1 MQRLQGIYCTDGIAR
16 NNTCL
21 SISALDDMIWM
32 GSDGGRPT
40 NMSHDIHRFIGW
52 SVVNGLYMSHELSY
66 VVGNTYI
73 PESKDENK
81 ELQERRLAF
90 FYKYMGEVIQNYKI
104 AFIEELNKLK
114 LYCIDG
120 KGRWLYNG
128 IVLYGY
134 VDILYNAF
142 PELKEHIDGDGLIR
156 LEHLLEAFNYCGQ
169 GVFKSKHNQLSVI
182 LHSFFRRSYSI
193 YNNYNFGF
201 LDKLFEV
208 YNNGNHSVKVR
219 LDTNLIGFAPSWRQ
233 SHEYEFWYG
242 PKYNDDIESIPKGLT
257 RYESDEI
264 DKVYINI
271 KSTEFIWQKKDDGK
285 LYQFEMEEVTDVEA
299 PTLEKDTYGCR
310 YLHALYDFD
319 HKEFNHFDGAIRC
332 YDFEKMIE
340 RIDTPMNQM
349 GHQAEYTKIF
359 RIDGGISL
367 DLWKSLITQYLC
379 SNHSVYD
386 YFGIPR
392 PFPKPQK
399 EQSRG
404 NTLKDYVPYQIDKG
418 DGIRLFISY
427 HDTKVFETNRCFCNY
442 DSIELK
448 DEIHYAIDFST
459 LEVAKAFWK
468 VGAEIEMPTGVK
480 VVLVED
486 YSHTIPQIFHSKT
499 DCQED
504 LNKTLEG
511 IRLLINQHIKN
522 GDDEIYSFSLGWNIE
537 AHSVSISFM
546 GHVFD
551 IYCWLNSFE
560 SIPIKHEELKIWL
573 EKQNDYIHKNG
584 KDSSSPLEA
593 NHIQNDGIL
602 YFQHRHVLK
611 DVRMSDMKMDPQ
623 VGMTAKIE
631 TEDKVL
637 GDLLNKGEICFTPL
651 FVVSDATDG
660 KTRESYFKSPYSGIF
675 HETTYILDNIQ
686 LISFVWTTK
695 PKIINISEYKAI

>member
-73 PESKDENK
+73 PESKDEKK

-90 FYKYMGEVIQNYKI
+90 FYKYMGEAIQNYKK
-104 AFIEELNKLK
+104 AFIEELNKYK
-114 LYCIDG
+114 LYCVDG
-120 KGRWLYNG
+120 QGKWLYNG
-128 IVLYGY
+128 IVLYGS

-142 PELKEHIDGDGLIR
+142 PELKEHIDGDGLIL

-169 GVFKSKHNQLSVI
+169 GVFKCKHNQLSVV

-242 PKYNDDIESIPKGLT
+242 PKYNDDIESIPEGLT

-264 DKVYINI
+264 DKVYTNI

-285 LYQFEMEEVTDVEA
+285 QYQFEMEEVTDVEA

-332 YDFEKMIE
+332 YDLEKMIK

-359 RIDGGISL
+359 RIDGEISL

-399 EQSRG
+399 EEPKG
-404 NTLKDYVPYQIDKG
+404 KKLKDYVPYQIDKG
-418 DGIRLFISY
+418 DGIRLFVSY
-427 HDTKVFETNRCFCNY
+427 HNIKKYEEKRCFCNY
-442 DSIELK
+442 DSIEIGEHQY
-448 DEIHYAIDFST
+448 DSIDFAA
-459 LEVAKAFWK
+459 LEVTKAFRK
-468 VGAEIEMPTGVK
+468 VGAEIDMPANVK
-480 VVLVED
+480 VILIED
-486 YSHTIPQIFHSKT
+486 HFHTVPQIFHSNS
-499 DCQED
+499 DCQKDVDE
-504 LNKTLEG
+504 TLEG
-511 IRLLINQHIKN
+511 IRLLINQHVEN
-522 GDDEIYSFSLGWNIE
+522 YDDEIYSFSLGWNMDNRSV
-537 AHSVSISFM
+537 SVSIM
-546 GHVFD
+546 GHVID
-551 IYCWLNSFE
+551 IKCWLNTFGT
-560 SIPIKHEELKIWL
+560 IPTKHEDFKNWL
-573 EKQNDYIHKNG
+573 EQQNVYIHKNG
-584 KDSSSPLEA
+584 KDSPSPLEA
-593 NHIQNDGIL
+593 KHIKDDGIL

-611 DVRMSDMKMDPQ
+611 DVRMSDMKMDSK

-631 TEDKVL
+631 TEDEVL
-637 GDLLNKGEICFTPL
+637 RDLLNKGKICFTPL
-651 FVVSDATDG
+651 FVVSDATDR

-675 HETTYILDNIQ
+675 HETTYILNNIQ

-695 PKIINISEYKAI
+695 PKIINISE

>member
-1 MQRLQGIYCTDGIAR
+1 
-16 NNTCL
+16 
-21 SISALDDMIWM
+21 
-32 GSDGGRPT
+32 
-40 NMSHDIHRFIGW
+40 
-52 SVVNGLYMSHELSY
+52 MSHELSY

-73 PESKDENK
+73 PESKDEK
-81 ELQERRLAF
+81 EELQERRLAF
-90 FYKYMGEVIQNYKI
+90 FYKYMGEAIQKYKK
-104 AFIEELNKLK
+104 AFIEELNKHK
-114 LYCIDG
+114 LYCVDG

-134 VDILYNAF
+134 VEILYNAF
-142 PELKEHIDGDGLIR
+142 PELKEHIDDDGLIL
-156 LEHLLEAFNYCGQ
+156 LEHLLEVFNYCGQ
-169 GVFKSKHNQLSVI
+169 GVFKSKHNQLSVV

-219 LDTNLIGFAPSWRQ
+219 LDTNLIGYAPSWRQ

-242 PKYNDDIESIPKGLT
+242 PKYNDDIESIPEGLT

-264 DKVYINI
+264 DKVYTNI

-285 LYQFEMEEVTDVEA
+285 QYQFEMEEVTDAEA
-299 PTLEKDTYGCR
+299 PTLGKNTYGCR
-310 YLHALYDFD
+310 YLHALYDFA

-332 YDFEKMIE
+332 YDLENMIK

-359 RIDGGISL
+359 RIDGHISL

-386 YFGIPR
+386 YFGTPR
-392 PFPKPQK
+392 PFSKRQK
-399 EQSRG
+399 EKPRG
-404 NTLKDYVPYQIDKG
+404 HTLQDYVPYQIDKG

-427 HDTKVFETNRCFCNY
+427 HNTEGFETNRCFCKY
-442 DSIELK
+442 DLIELK
-448 DEIHYAIDFST
+448 DGTYNAIDFST
-459 LEVAKAFWK
+459 LEVAKALWK
-468 VGAEIEMPTGVK
+468 VGAEIEIPIDVK

-486 YSHTIPQIFHSKT
+486 NYHTIPQIFHSNI

-511 IRLLINQHIKN
+511 IRLLVNQHVKN
-522 GDDEIYSFSLGWNIE
+522 GDDEIYSFSIGWNLE
-537 AHSVSISFM
+537 DHSVSISFM

-560 SIPIKHEELKIWL
+560 NIPVNHEELKSWL
-573 EKQNDYIHKNG
+573 EKQNYYIHKNG
-584 KDSSSPLEA
+584 KDSPSPLEA

-611 DVRMSDMKMDPQ
+611 DINMSDLKIDPE
-623 VGMTAKIE
+623 VGITAKIQ

-637 GDLLNKGEICFTPL
+637 IKLLNEGKIFFAPL
-651 FVVSDATDG
+651 FVVSDTKEETTG
-660 KTRESYFKSPYSGIF
+660 ESYFRSPYSSIF
-675 HETTYILDNIQ
+675 RETRCVLDSVQ
-686 LISFVWTTK
+686 LISYVWTTK
-695 PKIINISEYKAI
+695 HKL

>member
-16 NNTCL
+16 NNTRL

-73 PESKDENK
+73 PESKDEK
-81 ELQERRLAF
+81 EELQERRLAF
-90 FYKYMGEVIQNYKI
+90 FYKYMGEAIQKYEE
-104 AFIEELNKLK
+104 AFIEELNKYK
-114 LYCIDG
+114 LYCVDG

-134 VDILYNAF
+134 VDILYSAF
-142 PELKEHIDGDGLIR
+142 PELKEHIDGDGLIL

-169 GVFKSKHNQLSVI
+169 GVFKCKHNQLSIV

-219 LDTNLIGFAPSWRQ
+219 LETNLIGFAPSWRQ

-242 PKYNDDIESIPKGLT
+242 PKYNDDIESIPEGLT

-264 DKVYINI
+264 DKVYTNI

-285 LYQFEMEEVTDVEA
+285 QYQFEMEEVADVEA
-299 PTLEKDTYGCR
+299 PALEKDTYGCR
-310 YLHALYDFD
+310 YLHALYDFN

-332 YDFEKMIE
+332 YDLEKMIK

-359 RIDGGISL
+359 RIDGEISL

-386 YFGIPR
+386 YLGIPR

-399 EQSRG
+399 EKPRG
-404 NTLKDYVPYQIDKG
+404 NILQDYVPYQIDKG
-418 DGIRLFISY
+418 DGIRLFVSY
-427 HDTKVFETNRCFCNY
+427 HNTEDFETNRCFCKY

-448 DEIHYAIDFST
+448 DGIHYAIDFST
-459 LEVAKAFWK
+459 LEVAKALWK
-468 VGAEIEMPTGVK
+468 VGVEIEIPIDVK
-480 VVLVED
+480 VVLVKD
-486 YSHTIPQIFHSKT
+486 NYHTIPQIFHSNI
-499 DCQED
+499 DCQEG

-511 IRLLINQHIKN
+511 IRLLVNQHIKN
-522 GDDEIYSFSLGWNIE
+522 GDDEIYSFSIGWNLE
-537 AHSVSISFM
+537 NHSISISFM

-560 SIPIKHEELKIWL
+560 SIPVKHEELKSWL

-584 KDSSSPLEA
+584 KDSPSPLEA

-602 YFQHRHVLK
+602 YFQHRHVSK

-631 TEDKVL
+631 TEDEVL

-651 FVVSDATDG
+651 FVVSDAMDR
-660 KTRESYFKSPYSGIF
+660 KTGESYFKSPYSGIF
-675 HETTYILDNIQ
+675 HETTYILDKIQ

-695 PKIINISEYKAI
+695 PKIINISK

>member
-52 SVVNGLYMSHELSY
+52 SVINGLYMSHELSY

-73 PESKDENK
+73 PESKDEK
-81 ELQERRLAF
+81 EELQERRLAF
-90 FYKYMGEVIQNYKI
+90 FYKYMGEAIQKYKK
-104 AFIEELNKLK
+104 AFIEELNKHK
-114 LYCIDG
+114 LYCVDG

-134 VDILYNAF
+134 VEILYNAF
-142 PELKEHIDGDGLIR
+142 PELKEHIDDDGLIL
-156 LEHLLEAFNYCGQ
+156 LEHLLEVFNYCGQ
-169 GVFKSKHNQLSVI
+169 GVFKSKHNQLSVV

-219 LDTNLIGFAPSWRQ
+219 LDTNLIGYAPSWRQ

-242 PKYNDDIESIPKGLT
+242 PKYNDDIESIPEGLT

-264 DKVYINI
+264 DKVYTNI

-285 LYQFEMEEVTDVEA
+285 QYQFEMEEVTDAEA
-299 PTLEKDTYGCR
+299 PTLGKNTYGCR
-310 YLHALYDFD
+310 YLHALYDFA

-332 YDFEKMIE
+332 YDLENMIK

-359 RIDGGISL
+359 RIDGHISL

-386 YFGIPR
+386 YFGTPR
-392 PFPKPQK
+392 PFSKRQK
-399 EQSRG
+399 EKPRG
-404 NTLKDYVPYQIDKG
+404 HTLQDYVPYQIDKG

-427 HDTKVFETNRCFCNY
+427 HNTEGFETNRCFCKY
-442 DSIELK
+442 DLIELK
-448 DEIHYAIDFST
+448 DGTHNAIDFST
-459 LEVAKAFWK
+459 LEVAKALWK
-468 VGAEIEMPTGVK
+468 VGAEIEIPIDVK

-486 YSHTIPQIFHSKT
+486 NYHTIPQIFHSNI

-511 IRLLINQHIKN
+511 IRLLVNQHIKN
-522 GDDEIYSFSLGWNIE
+522 GDDEIYSFSIGWNLE
-537 AHSVSISFM
+537 GHSVCISFM

-560 SIPIKHEELKIWL
+560 SIPVKHEELKTWL
-573 EKQNDYIHKNG
+573 GKQNDYIHKNG
-584 KDSSSPLEA
+584 KDSPSPLEA

-602 YFQHRHVLK
+602 YFQHRYVLK
-611 DVRMSDMKMDPQ
+611 DVRTSDIKMDPQ

-631 TEDKVL
+631 TEDEVL
-637 GDLLNKGEICFTPL
+637 GDLLNKGQICFTPL

-660 KTRESYFKSPYSGIF
+660 KTGESYFKSPYSGIF
-675 HETTYILDNIQ
+675 HETTYIFDNIQ

-695 PKIINISEYKAI
+695 PKIINIS

>member
-1 MQRLQGIYCTDGIAR
+1 MHNLQGIYCTDGIAR
-16 NNTCL
+16 DNSRL

-40 NMSHDIHRFIGW
+40 NISHDIHRFVGW

-73 PESKDENK
+73 PESKDEK
-81 ELQERRLAF
+81 EEMQERRLAF
-90 FYKYMGEVIQNYKI
+90 FYKYMGEAIQKYRK
-104 AFIEELNKLK
+104 AFIEELSKQE
-114 LYCIDG
+114 LYCTDG
-120 KGRWLYNG
+120 QGRWFYNG
-128 IVLYGY
+128 IVLYEY

-142 PELKEHIDGDGLIR
+142 PKLKEHIDDDGLI
-156 LEHLLEAFNYCGQ
+156 LIEYLLEDFDYCGQ
-169 GVFKSKHNQLSVI
+169 GVFKSKHNQLSVV

-219 LDTNLIGFAPSWRQ
+219 LETNLIGYAPSWRQ

-242 PKYNDDIESIPKGLT
+242 PNYNDDIESISEGLT

-264 DKVYINI
+264 DKIYTNT
-271 KSTEFIWQKKDDGK
+271 KSTEFIWQKKDDDK
-285 LYQFEMEEVTDVEA
+285 QYQFEMEEVTDVEA
-299 PTLEKDTYGCR
+299 PTLEKNTYGCR

-332 YDFEKMIE
+332 YDLEKMIK

-349 GHQAEYTKIF
+349 GHQADYIKIF
-359 RIDGGISL
+359 RLDGHISL

-392 PFPKPQK
+392 PFPKRQK
-399 EQSRG
+399 EKPRG
-404 NTLKDYVPYQIDKG
+404 HTLQDYVPYQIDKG

-427 HDTKVFETNRCFCNY
+427 HNTEGFETNRCFCKY
-442 DSIELK
+442 DLIELK
-448 DEIHYAIDFST
+448 DGTHNAIDFST
-459 LEVAKAFWK
+459 LEVAKALWK
-468 VGAEIEMPTGVK
+468 VGAEIEIPIDVK

-486 YSHTIPQIFHSKT
+486 NYHTIPQIFHSNI

-511 IRLLINQHIKN
+511 IRLLVNQHIKN
-522 GDDEIYSFSLGWNIE
+522 GDDEIYSFSIGWNLE
-537 AHSVSISFM
+537 GHSVCISFM

-560 SIPIKHEELKIWL
+560 SIPVKHEELKTWL
-573 EKQNDYIHKNG
+573 GKQNDYIHKNG
-584 KDSSSPLEA
+584 KDSPSPLEA

-602 YFQHRHVLK
+602 YFQHRHVMK
-611 DVRMSDMKMDPQ
+611 DINMSDLKLDPE
-623 VGMTAKIE
+623 VGMTAKIQ
-631 TEDKVL
+631 TEDDVL
-637 GDLLNKGEICFTPL
+637 GTLLDEGRIFFTPL
-651 FVVSDATDG
+651 FIVNRAKDE
-660 KTRESYFKSPYSGIF
+660 KTGDSYFKSPYSGIF
-675 HETTYILDNIQ
+675 RETRYILDNTQ
-686 LISFVWTTK
+686 LLCFVWTTK
-695 PKIINISEYKAI
+695 PKILNVEE

>member
-52 SVVNGLYMSHELSY
+52 SVINGLYMSHELSY

-73 PESKDENK
+73 PESKDEK
-81 ELQERRLAF
+81 EELQERRLAF
-90 FYKYMGEVIQNYKI
+90 FYKYMGEAIQKYKK
-104 AFIEELNKLK
+104 AFIEELNKHK
-114 LYCIDG
+114 LYCVDG

-134 VDILYNAF
+134 VEILYNAF
-142 PELKEHIDGDGLIR
+142 PELKEHIDDDGLIL
-156 LEHLLEAFNYCGQ
+156 LEHLLEVFNYCGQ
-169 GVFKSKHNQLSVI
+169 GVFKSKHNQLSVV

-219 LDTNLIGFAPSWRQ
+219 LDTNLIGYAPSWRQ

-242 PKYNDDIESIPKGLT
+242 PKYNDDIESIPEGLT

-264 DKVYINI
+264 DKVYTNI

-285 LYQFEMEEVTDVEA
+285 QYQFEMEEVTDAEA
-299 PTLEKDTYGCR
+299 PTLGKNTYGCR
-310 YLHALYDFD
+310 YLHALYDFA

-332 YDFEKMIE
+332 YDLENMIK

-359 RIDGGISL
+359 RIDGHISL

-386 YFGIPR
+386 YFGTPR
-392 PFPKPQK
+392 PFSKRQK
-399 EQSRG
+399 EKPRG
-404 NTLKDYVPYQIDKG
+404 HTLQDYVPYQIDKG

-427 HDTKVFETNRCFCNY
+427 HNTEGFETNRCFCKY
-442 DSIELK
+442 DLIELK
-448 DEIHYAIDFST
+448 DGTYNAIDFST
-459 LEVAKAFWK
+459 LEVAKALWK
-468 VGAEIEMPTGVK
+468 VGAEIEIPIDVK

-486 YSHTIPQIFHSKT
+486 NYHTIPQIFHSNI

-511 IRLLINQHIKN
+511 IRLLVNQHVKN
-522 GDDEIYSFSLGWNIE
+522 GDDEIYSFSIGWNLE
-537 AHSVSISFM
+537 DHSVSISFM

-560 SIPIKHEELKIWL
+560 NIPVNHEELKSWL
-573 EKQNDYIHKNG
+573 EKQNYYIHKNG
-584 KDSSSPLEA
+584 KDSPSPLEA

-611 DVRMSDMKMDPQ
+611 DINMSDLKIDPE
-623 VGMTAKIE
+623 VGITAKIQ

-637 GDLLNKGEICFTPL
+637 IKLLNEGKIFFAPL
-651 FVVSDATDG
+651 FVVSDTKEETTG
-660 KTRESYFKSPYSGIF
+660 ESYFRSPYSSIF
-675 HETTYILDNIQ
+675 RETRCVLDSVQ
-686 LISFVWTTK
+686 LISYVWTTK
-695 PKIINISEYKAI
+695 HKL

>member
-16 NNTCL
+16 DG
-21 SISALDDMIWM
+21 SRFAISALDDMIWM

-52 SVVNGLYMSHELSY
+52 SVVNGLYMSHEQSY

-73 PESKDENK
+73 PESKDEK
-81 ELQERRLAF
+81 EELQERRLAF
-90 FYKYMGEVIQNYKI
+90 FYKYMGEAIQKYKE
-104 AFIEELNKLK
+104 AFIEDLNKYK
-114 LYCIDG
+114 LFCANG
-120 KGRWLYNG
+120 QGRWLYNG

-142 PELKEHIDGDGLIR
+142 PELKEHIDGDGL
-156 LEHLLEAFNYCGQ
+156 LLLDHLLKDFNYCGQ
-169 GVFKSKHNQLSVI
+169 GVFKSKHNQLSVV

-208 YNNGNHSVKVR
+208 YNNGNYSVKVR

-242 PKYNDDIESIPKGLT
+242 PKYNDDIESIPEGLT

-264 DKVYINI
+264 DKVYTNI

-285 LYQFEMEEVTDVEA
+285 QYQFEMEEVTDVEA
-299 PTLEKDTYGCR
+299 PTLEKNTYGCR
-310 YLHALYDFD
+310 YLHALYDFA

-332 YDFEKMIE
+332 YDLENMIK

-359 RIDGGISL
+359 RIDGHISL

-386 YFGIPR
+386 YFGTPR

-399 EQSRG
+399 EKPRG
-404 NTLKDYVPYQIDKG
+404 KTLQDYVPYQIDKD
-418 DGIRLFISY
+418 DGIRLFVSY
-427 HDTKVFETNRCFCNY
+427 HNTEGFEPNRCFCKY

-448 DEIHYAIDFST
+448 DGIHNVIDFST
-459 LEVAKAFWK
+459 LEVAKALWK
-468 VGAEIEMPTGVK
+468 VGAEIKIPMDVK

-486 YSHTIPQIFHSKT
+486 NYHTIPQIFHSNI

-511 IRLLINQHIKN
+511 IRLLVSQHVKN
-522 GDDEIYSFSLGWNIE
+522 GDDEIYSFSIGWNLE
-537 AHSVSISFM
+537 GHSVSISFM

-560 SIPIKHEELKIWL
+560 TIPVNHEELKSWL
-573 EKQNDYIHKNG
+573 EKQNYFIHKNG
-584 KDSSSPLEA
+584 KDSPSPLEA

-611 DVRMSDMKMDPQ
+611 DINMSDLKIDPE
-623 VGMTAKIE
+623 VGITAKIQ

-637 GDLLNKGEICFTPL
+637 VKLLNEGKIFFAPL
-651 FVVSDATDG
+651 FIVSDAKDETAG
-660 KTRESYFKSPYSGIF
+660 ESYFRSPYSSIF
-675 HETTYILDNIQ
+675 RETRCVLDSVQ
-686 LISFVWTTK
+686 LIGYVWTTK
-695 PKIINISEYKAI
+695 HKL

>member
-1 MQRLQGIYCTDGIAR
+1 MLNLQGIYCTDGIAR
-16 NNTCL
+16 DNSRL
-21 SISALDDMIWM
+21 SISALDDMIWL

-40 NMSHDIHRFIGW
+40 NMSHDIHRFVGW

-73 PESKDENK
+73 PESKDEK
-81 ELQERRLAF
+81 EELQERRLAF
-90 FYKYMGEVIQNYKI
+90 FCKYMGEAIQNYEK
-104 AFIEELNKLK
+104 AFIEELSKQG
-114 LYCIDG
+114 LYSADG
-120 KGRWLYNG
+120 QGRWFYNG

-142 PELKEHIDGDGLIR
+142 PKLKEHIDNDGLIF
-156 LEHLLEAFNYCGQ
+156 LEYLLEDFDYCGQ

-193 YNNYNFGF
+193 FNNFNFGF
-201 LDKLFEV
+201 LDKLFDV
-208 YNNGNHSVKVR
+208 YKSGNHSVKVR
-219 LDTNLIGFAPSWRQ
+219 LEANLIGFAPSWKQ

-242 PKYNDDIESIPKGLT
+242 PQYTDNIESIPEGLT

-264 DKVYINI
+264 DKIYTNI

-285 LYQFEMEEVTDVEA
+285 QYQFEMEEVTDVEA
-299 PTLEKDTYGCR
+299 PTLEKNTYGCR

-332 YDFEKMIE
+332 YDLENMIK

-359 RIDGGISL
+359 RIDGHISL

-386 YFGIPR
+386 YFGTPR

-399 EQSRG
+399 EKPRG
-404 NTLKDYVPYQIDKG
+404 HTLQDYVPYQIDKG
-418 DGIRLFISY
+418 DGIRLFVSY
-427 HDTKVFETNRCFCNY
+427 HNTESFETNRCFCKY

-448 DEIHYAIDFST
+448 DGIHNVIDFST
-459 LEVAKAFWK
+459 LEVAKALWK
-468 VGAEIEMPTGVK
+468 VGAEIDIPIDVK

-486 YSHTIPQIFHSKT
+486 NYHTIPQIFHSNI
-499 DCQED
+499 DCQEG

-511 IRLLINQHIKN
+511 IRLLVNQHIKN
-522 GDDEIYSFSLGWNIE
+522 GDDERYSFSIGWNLE
-537 AHSVSISFM
+537 GHSVGISFM

-560 SIPIKHEELKIWL
+560 NIPVNHEELKSWL
-573 EKQNDYIHKNG
+573 GKQNYYIHKNG
-584 KDSSSPLEA
+584 KDSPSPLEA

-602 YFQHRHVLK
+602 YFQHRHVMK
-611 DVRMSDMKMDPQ
+611 DINMSDLKLDPE
-623 VGMTAKIE
+623 VGMTAKIQ
-631 TEDKVL
+631 TEDDVL
-637 GDLLNKGEICFTPL
+637 GTLLDEGRIFFTPL
-651 FVVSDATDG
+651 FIVNRAKDE
-660 KTRESYFKSPYSGIF
+660 KTGDSYFKSPYSGIF
-675 HETTYILDNIQ
+675 RETRYILDNTQ
-686 LISFVWTTK
+686 LFCFVWTTK
-695 PKIINISEYKAI
+695 PKILNVEE

>member
-52 SVVNGLYMSHELSY
+52 SVINGLYMSHELSY

-73 PESKDENK
+73 PESKDEK
-81 ELQERRLAF
+81 EELQERRLAF
-90 FYKYMGEVIQNYKI
+90 FYKYMGEAIQKYKK
-104 AFIEELNKLK
+104 AFIEELNKHK
-114 LYCIDG
+114 LYCVDG

-134 VDILYNAF
+134 VEILYNAF
-142 PELKEHIDGDGLIR
+142 PELKEHIDDDGLIL
-156 LEHLLEAFNYCGQ
+156 LEHLLEVFNYCGQ
-169 GVFKSKHNQLSVI
+169 GVFKSKHNQLSVV

-219 LDTNLIGFAPSWRQ
+219 LDTNLIGYAPSWRQ

-242 PKYNDDIESIPKGLT
+242 PKYNDDIESIPEGLT

-264 DKVYINI
+264 DKVYTNI

-285 LYQFEMEEVTDVEA
+285 QYQFEMEEVTDAEA
-299 PTLEKDTYGCR
+299 PTLGKNTYGCR
-310 YLHALYDFD
+310 YLHALYDFA

-332 YDFEKMIE
+332 YDLENMIK

-359 RIDGGISL
+359 RIDGHISL

-386 YFGIPR
+386 YFGTPR
-392 PFPKPQK
+392 PFSKRQK
-399 EQSRG
+399 EKPRG
-404 NTLKDYVPYQIDKG
+404 HTLQDYVPYQIDKG

-427 HDTKVFETNRCFCNY
+427 HNTEGFETNRCFCKY
-442 DSIELK
+442 DLIELK
-448 DEIHYAIDFST
+448 DGTHNAIDFST
-459 LEVAKAFWK
+459 LEVAKALWK
-468 VGAEIEMPTGVK
+468 VGAEIEIPIDVK

-486 YSHTIPQIFHSKT
+486 NYHTIPQIFHSNI

-511 IRLLINQHIKN
+511 IRLLVNQHIKN
-522 GDDEIYSFSLGWNIE
+522 GDDERYSFSIGWNLE
-537 AHSVSISFM
+537 GHSVGISFM

-560 SIPIKHEELKIWL
+560 SIPVKHEELKTWL
-573 EKQNDYIHKNG
+573 GKQNDYIHKNG
-584 KDSSSPLEA
+584 KDSPHPLEA

-602 YFQHRHVLK
+602 YFQHRHVMK
-611 DVRMSDMKMDPQ
+611 DINMSDLKLDPE
-623 VGMTAKIE
+623 VGITAKIQ

-637 GDLLNKGEICFTPL
+637 VKLLDEGKIFFAPL
-651 FVVSDATDG
+651 FIVNDAKDETTG
-660 KTRESYFKSPYSGIF
+660 ESYFRSPYSSIF
-675 HETTYILDNIQ
+675 RETRCVLDTVQ
-686 LISFVWTTK
+686 LISYVWTTK
-695 PKIINISEYKAI
+695 RKL